1 MRSPAWVEASPGTR
15 VAIVDGRAY
24 RSLFE
29 LDSAVRDMT
38 VRAFST
44 VVFRLM
50 SALEDVHTHSLDRR
64 LAAFLVRRASTSGE
78 VRMTQQAVAD
88 HLGTTREVVA
98 RLLGRL
104 ARLHFVS
111 RRRGAI
117 VVHNPA
123 RLSRWAE
130 G

>member
-1 MRSPAWVEASPGTR
+1 MLALNCLFNDLRYPAWVEASPGTR

-50 SALEDVHTHSLDRR
+50 STLQEVHTHSLDRR
-64 LAAFLVRRASTSGE
+64 LAAFSCSVRWCRHG
-78 VRMTQQAVAD
+78 
-88 HLGTTREVVA
+88 
-98 RLLGRL
+98 
-104 ARLHFVS
+104 
-111 RRRGAI
+111 
-117 VVHNPA
+117 
-123 RLSRWAE
+123 
-130 G
+130 